1 MLTSDDCFILDTL
14 RVPNPETIEALEQ
27 ARTRQRL
34 VSYTTIEDLFE
45 DIGNDEDRWGNQAIE
60 TRRQADTA
68 ETVKRP
74 TMTASTPLDTY
85 FAGYDEAQLIFD
97 TLRAAIEVIGPAELR
112 VTKSQVAFRRRTAF
126 AWAWIPGKYLHGQT
140 APLVLTLALRRRD
153 TSSRWKEIVEPAP
166 GRFTHHLELFTATG
180 IDDLVLTWLHEAWE
194 LAT

>member
-1 MLTSDDCFILDTL
+1 MLTSDDRFILDTL

-85 FAGYDEAQLIFD
+85 FAGYDEARLIFD
-97 TLRAAIEVIGPAELR
+97 VLRVTIEALGPMELR

-126 AWAWIPGKYLHGQT
+126 AWAWIPGKYLHGQS

-153 TSSRWKEIVEPAP
+153 TSPRWKEIVEPAP
-166 GRFTHHLELFTATG
+166 GRFTHHLELFTATD